1 MKKRISIIAG
11 IAVVFCI
18 AAGII
23 FLKNN
28 SVVKAEKAKETD
40 SSEYFFI
47 PNSEIETNN
56 ISPHTFT
63 HGTEEDTTE
72 YNEEKDTMSSKEDDK
87 WYVDNS
93 EIIPSDN
100 SPHTFTHG
108 AEE

>member
-1 MKKRISIIAG
+1 MKKRISIIIS
-11 IAVVFCI
+11 IAVIFCI

-40 SSEYFFI
+40 
-47 PNSEIETNN
+47 
-56 ISPHTFT
+56 
-63 HGTEEDTTE
+63 
-72 YNEEKDTMSSKEDDK
+72 
-87 WYVDNS
+87 NS

>member
-47 PNSEIETNN
+47 PNSSLDLIQD
-56 ISPHTFT
+56 HF
-63 HGTEEDTTE
+63 
-72 YNEEKDTMSSKEDDK
+72 
-87 WYVDNS
+87 
-93 EIIPSDN
+93 
-100 SPHTFTHG
+100 
-108 AEE
+108 